1 MPKFN
6 FINKNEAFE
15 FAKAALEERLL
26 PYADY
31 NGVVIIISFKN
42 SKGKI
47 EIPGDWCRC
56 CVTKSDINEF
66 IGEILNKWI
75 KLAEN
80 DPSASVEHKVQML
93 PQTLTD
99 LSNDDQSYDN

>member
-6 FINKNEAFE
+6 FINKNEAFA
-15 FAKAALEERLL
+15 FAKTALEERLL

-47 EIPGDWCRC
+47 EVPGDWCRC

-66 IGEILNKWI
+66 ISEILNKWI
-75 KLAEN
+75 KLAES
-80 DPSASVEHKVQML
+80 DPSASVEHKVQLL
-93 PQTLTD
+93 PQTSAS
-99 LSNDDQSYDN
+99 SNDDQAYDN